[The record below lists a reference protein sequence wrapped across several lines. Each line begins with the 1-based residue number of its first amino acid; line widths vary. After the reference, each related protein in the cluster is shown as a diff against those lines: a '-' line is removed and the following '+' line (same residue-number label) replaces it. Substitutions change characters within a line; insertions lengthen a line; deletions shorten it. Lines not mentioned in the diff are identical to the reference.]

1 RLIEVNNRFA
11 AYNVL
16 LDVVP
21 GVEAWAQLL
30 VPLDIRG
37 RVPAVIAQ
45 HGMGGRPGM
54 LTGIGEP
61 EEGAY
66 HRFAAHLA
74 DEGFVVLAPLVAV
87 GNRPFPEA
95 RDRQEEIFFGIDK
108 ALNPKV
114 RMAAAVGMMRTSVE
128 QAKLKRFIDFLQ
140 SLPFVR
146 SDRIGYYG

>member
-1 RLIEVNNRFA
+1 
-11 AYNVL
+11 
-16 LDVVP
+16 
-21 GVEAWAQLL
+21 
-30 VPLDIRG
+30 
-37 RVPAVIAQ
+37 
-45 HGMGGRPGM
+45 
-54 LTGIGEP
+54 
-61 EEGAY
+61 
-66 HRFAAHLA
+66 AHLA

-146 SDRIGYYG
+146 SDRIGYYGLSYGGYSAIWMTPLESRITATVISGHFNDWESKITSDRIATSYLRHPDEDFSNWDVLHRFTHPELVAAM